1 VGPRLVFLLAAACA
15 AAVVAPFA
23 SARTDQIG
31 RSIDLRWPANGT
43 VTSPFGWDAGRRH
56 SGLDIGILRSLDVT
70 AAEEG
75 VVKRVGWL
83 TGYDGY
89 GLVVEVQLNER
100 YSALYAHLA
109 TALVKP
115 GELVAANQKL
125 GIAGCTG
132 SCTGTHLHFELRDR
146 GRAVNPAL
154 LLAR

>member
-1 VGPRLVFLLAAACA
+1 MGPRLALLVAAACA
-15 AAVVAPFA
+15 TGVVAPFA

-43 VTSPFGWDAGRRH
+43 VTSPFGWDAGRPH
-56 SGLDIGILRSLDVT
+56 AGLDIGILRSLDIT

-75 VVKRVGWL
+75 VVKQVGWL

-89 GLVVEVQLNER
+89 GLIVEVQLDER
-100 YSALYAHLA
+100 YSTLYAHLA
-109 TALVKP
+109 NAFVKP
-115 GELVAANQKL
+115 GEHVTPNQKL

-132 SCTGTHLHFELRDR
+132 SCSGTHLHFELRDR
-146 GRAVNPAL
+146 GRPVNPAL